1 METIKQLADRCG
13 THKTGIRR
21 TIDRLGLADQLER
34 DETGVI
40 QVPDTVAEQV
50 AAQYQNTDTTTQ
62 NEPEQTPEQVPIQ
75 QPDTLQTAIE
85 ALTAQL
91 TAKDEQ
97 IAAMQSTITALMG
110 NVAQLTDALTR
121 AQALHAGTIQQ
132 QISSTAADEAGGR
145 EAPVTA
151 PEPKTADVQQEKS
164 EVRAA
169 QGETIPEPES
179 VPQTDVH
186 GPTRARGFFAGLF
199 GGHKGKRS
207 R

>member
-1 METIKQLADRCG
+1 METMKQLADRCG

-21 TIDRLGLADQLER
+21 TIDRLGLSDQLER

-50 AAQYQNTDTTTQ
+50 AAQYQDTATTGQ
-62 NEPEQTPEQVPIQ
+62 NDTEQTPEQVPTQ
-75 QPDTLQTAIE
+75 HHDTLQAAIE

-110 NVAQLTDALTR
+110 NVSQLTDALTR

-132 QISSTAADEAGGR
+132 QINSSTAADEEPTPAQHK
-145 EAPVTA
+145 AS
-151 PEPKTADVQQEKS
+151 EPKTADVQQAETA
-164 EVRAA
+164 ERAA
-169 QGETIPEPES
+169 QGEIIPEPGN
-179 VPQTDVH
+179 VPQNDVH
-186 GPTRARGFFAGLF
+186 SPTEAKGFFAGLF
-199 GGHKGKRS
+199 GRRKGKRS

>member
-1 METIKQLADRCG
+1 METIKQLADRVG

-21 TIDRLGLADQLER
+21 TIERLGLSDQLER

-50 AAQYQNTDTTTQ
+50 AEQYQKIPETTQ
-62 NEPEQTPEQVPIQ
+62 DESEQSPEQVPTHQ
-75 QPDTLQTAIE
+75 QDALQTAIE

-110 NVAQLTDALTR
+110 NVSQLTDALTR

-164 EVRAA
+164 EVQAA
-169 QGETIPEPES
+169 QEETIPEPES

-186 GPTRARGFFAGLF
+186 GPTEAKGLF
-199 GGHKGKRS
+199 RSLFRQRKGKRS